1 MYLSLYAN
9 EKGEVLDH
17 PNILMLGRSGNE
29 WLLPEAGEMMPLPRG
44 SSLVRIPGNIPVGLD
59 MKERLAYFE
68 YDPMVSGQRAY
79 AVAALLP
86 QGFTRT
92 LLPACVGSSG
102 EALLPLLG
110 YAAVGLKEG
119 KIYVA
124 AMQSDEHRKW
134 HPKNYNTERLP
145 ERIAAFMRKYPENRI
160 IRQLANCSLEYS
172 CFTAQNLFYRRW
184 EAGIPTNPS
193 CNANCIGCISESH
206 TGALAPQNRLEFSP
220 EVEEIAEL
228 GLEHLTAAR
237 EAIISFGQGC
247 EGEPSLNAER
257 ISKAIRIIRQQTDK
271 GTINMNT
278 NAGFTAGIKKL
289 CQAGLDS
296 MRVTM
301 FSPVKEDYLYYHRP
315 RSYAFGDVLNSIG
328 YAGDKQVKVAIN
340 LLIYPGFTDLPE
352 QVEALLELLH
362 KTEIDMIQLR
372 NLNIDPKDMLPFKTR
387 DEPLGIPQL
396 IQIIREEAPGVT
408 IGSYSRPVR

>member
-1 MYLSLYAN
+1 MYFLLFTD
-9 EKGEVLDH
+9 KTGEIKENRQLK
-17 PNILMLGRSGNE
+17 MLGQTGSNWVE
-29 WLLPEAGEMMPLPRG
+29 PEAGEMIPLPRG
-44 SSLVRIPGNIPVGLD
+44 ASLVLMPGHIPVGMQGEQLVH
-59 MKERLAYFE
+59 MG
-68 YDPMVSGQRAY
+68 DPGSYY
-79 AVAALLP
+79 AIAALLP

-92 LLPACVGSSG
+92 LLPAAVAY
-102 EALLPLLG
+102 EEQDLPLLG
-110 YAAVGLKEG
+110 YTAVGLKDE
-119 KIYVA
+119 KIFA
-124 AMQSDEHRKW
+124 AAIQTDEHRKW

-145 ERIAAFMRKYPENRI
+145 ERIAVFMRKYPENRI

-184 EAGIPTNPS
+184 ETGIPTNPS

-301 FSPVKEDYLYYHRP
+301 FSPVKKDYLYYHRP

-328 YAGDKQVKVAIN
+328 HAGDKQVKVAIN
-340 LLIYPGFTDLPE
+340 LLTYPGFTDLPE

-362 KTEIDMIQLR
+362 KTKIDMIQLR